1 MPDLNL
7 KKIQSSYNG
16 QTPSTGK
23 EVEDAFNRNFETVEK
38 AISKYDVLDL
48 NMFSGSGYINKS
60 TGLVTSGSSYVNT
73 GFIPVV
79 GATNIVLTG
88 FDGANGGA
96 QALCAFY
103 NKFKTFISVYTT
115 GTSGDTTVTI
125 PAGSFPA
132 DAYYIRCTARA
143 AQQARSVKISFTS
156 IIQAITDSAA
166 AFSSTFYNVTQN
178 NPLPSGQ
185 YYNFDTARLA
195 IPSDLRQSGLV
206 ITYAESA
213 KKWITMQFHGTT
225 ITEYAGNFAWYQIP
239 DIRLTGQCMFIHQGY
254 SNRFTGE
261 FVNDTTCVRTAPIP
275 LAGLPSFSFIGTN
288 GAAGTLPSGA
298 CNFFDKDM
306 NFLRTYTTSEI
317 GSLSR
322 TVLRANFP
330 DNAAFAIVSA
340 LKTDRCQTDFVLG
353 NFGESIA
360 GILKLIKELDASVN
374 NSLSEIAEALNM
386 LDTALRTAINAV
398 ATDLEATK
406 QDLTETKLDLSETKY
421 DLQTTKQAVLAMSQK
436 LDNVDET
443 ATDAYN
449 LANQANESTI
459 DNATE
464 INEIKETVE
473 TLKDE
478 KVDNGYWEDGFLY
491 LTSNGIVVS
500 DPIEIQGGG
509 GGVGGGSVLRLINQ
523 GASSIGIAKGE
534 TVILR
539 YSFSSVDAETGDPTG
554 DGTVSYFVNS
564 SRVYTQNVSQGNVL
578 FDITSYLTDGINTVR
593 VQVVDSYGAQRSLN
607 IRVTVISLRLTST
620 FDDSLIYSNIIDFPY
635 TPVGTGEKVIHIVLD
650 GVELPTVTTTAS
662 NRQLTYRLPNLSH
675 GAHSLQA
682 YAKMIVEG
690 VELTSNILNFSILY
704 VVSGNTNVIISSSFN
719 QTEATQ
725 YDLLLIPF
733 SVYDPVNS
741 ATNVQLKANDIIIS
755 ELVVDRTQ
763 QRWSYR
769 IETYGTL
776 RLEIIAGSQ
785 SKVFNLNVEK
795 SAIDSE
801 AETEGLELWLTSN
814 GRSNS
819 EANPAVWKY
828 NTIESVLTGFNWK
841 TNGWVLDKDSVTVL
855 RISAG
860 AKVEVPFKPFQND
873 FKPTGKTLEF
883 EFSVNSVE
891 DFTVPVISC
900 WSGNRGFTITAQ
912 QITFASELS
921 SVSAKYKDE
930 EIIRLSIVIQNR
942 YDKRLIFTYING
954 IASGVQQY
962 ALTDDFS
969 QPSPVGITLG
979 HEKCI
984 VDVYNIR
991 SYATELNAYQIL
1003 NNYIADTALV
1013 SKKLDLYNRNQIY
1026 DSSGEI
1032 VYNRLLAQLP
1042 CLTIIGDL
1050 PTFKG
1055 DKKTVRTVF
1064 ENVQDPDKS
1073 FTSENVQIDVQGT
1086 SSQFYPRKNFKTKH
1100 NGGFDMTES
1109 GEHLSE
1115 YILAGNNLP
1124 AKVFCEKADFAES
1137 SGTHNTGLAKF
1148 VNYLLVNFGVKT
1160 PPQKSNDGIRTT
1172 VDGYPIAL
1180 FHKQTESSQMEFVG
1194 KYNFNHDK
1202 DAQEVFG
1209 LTGTAEC
1216 WEFLNNTSDLC
1227 LFKSADFSAAWG
1239 DDLEAR
1245 YPDGYEDNSNIK
1257 KLWEWVVGCVGNP
1270 VKFKAEFEN
1279 HFNKQNII
1287 SYWILTE
1294 LFGMVDQR
1302 AKNMFV
1308 TSWGNEG
1315 TGEYKWYFIFYDND
1329 TCNGINN
1336 EGANVFGYNIETQ
1349 DMIGSGHVWNGWDS
1363 ELWKLVEACY
1373 PDDIMQMYK
1382 DMRTSGLLTYDKV
1395 SQVLNL
1401 EQCEKWCEVVYNMDG
1416 QYKYIQPLVDE
1427 DNASYLYALQGSR
1440 LEHRKWW
1447 LKNRF
1452 FYIDSKYNT
1461 GDFLNDFISMRL
1473 YTPTIWEG
1481 VLPNADFALTLFKD
1495 SYVRVRYGSYVI
1507 GQRAKTGDVVNIT
1520 APAIQFNDTETVVYG
1535 VSSIQSLGN
1544 LAGKYP
1550 GTVDVSNAKKLTEL
1564 IIGSAV
1570 TGYKNEN
1577 LTHIAIGSNIMLRKV
1592 DIQNCPNLTEPLD
1605 VSRCDNIQEIYAKGS
1620 SISMAVL
1627 PEAGLLSV
1635 LQLPTMITN
1644 LTLKNQ
1650 PYLTDASLQ
1659 LDGTDNITTLV
1670 LEGMNNIDQMT
1681 LIKSLLGKNPRKLNR
1696 VRLIDI
1702 DVTDYDLSVFVS
1714 LKSLQ
1719 GLDENGTAVERA
1731 VVTGKVTV
1739 TTAFQTEV
1747 DDIRNAF
1754 PELEVTVG
1762 SVQEDPVTTFIFKS
1776 SESGIEL
1783 MNTTFECNRS
1793 YTQINDFTFTVKA
1806 PTNTDITFT
1815 FTAEDHIDIKGSY
1828 RVTDTREQV
1837 YTAIKIPFRIIT
1849 FTNTS
1854 NTPLVGVVA
1863 VINGIAYTSDSEGK
1877 ILIKGEKQL
1886 IGSAVMADYG
1896 NVLINVPASVTSQT
1910 YTVMIYPY
1918 VNVTFYGQEGIMQ
1931 TFVPDVYVEINGQTI
1946 KTDTFGFATIKL
1958 SKGIYTV
1965 KARYNNAIVYENNYF
1980 GVDAYNIILKI
1991 AVTVP
1996 LDDLYPAEDGS
2007 IQLYAYAAQGTQTK
2021 SIAIISTDTNYSIDW
2036 GDGNITP
2043 ATGID
2048 QQIYSHDYSAKPFGA
2063 VLIRITNPD
2072 NITYCSYP
2080 SGLFG
2085 FMSIGTS
2092 KIDCTQT
2099 KFTNQTN
2106 LRIVG
2111 KNIFKVAREQG
2122 NAVSMVSCFQACTS
2136 LLSLPAGIFD
2146 GMDIRDA
2153 TALLYNVPLQSI
2165 PAGLLKDATNLTNL
2179 ASAFYGLRVEEYP
2192 DDTFPDT
2199 SNVTSFSNT
2208 FRNNTNLKKM
2218 PSLRG
2223 MNAATTL
2230 ENMFQNCPNIETV
2243 PYGYF
2248 YTAVNIGRADN
2259 LFYGCTK
2266 LVVSDPE
2273 MLKNSMLLYRI
2284 PYGLYQTATTN
2295 AEVIRMLENKP
2306 ALNLFECFMTGTL
2319 IENVLAEYLENIQTT
2334 GWSSVTSRGFIGN
2347 CPNLKTA
2354 VIPEN
2359 FQFIGTYTFYN
2370 LPSCEWIEFKATTP
2384 PSADAT
2390 IISQDIPVVYVP
2402 DMAVNAYKAATG
2414 FSGYVAAGG
2423 TIKGVSERV

>member
-156 IIQAITDSAA
+156 IIQAIADSAA

-178 NPLPSGQ
+178 NPLPAGQ

-298 CNFFDKDM
+298 CNFFDEDM

-340 LKTDRCQTDFVLG
+340 LKTDRYQTDFVLG

-509 GGVGGGSVLRLINQ
+509 GGIGGGSVLRLINQ

-662 NRQLTYRLPNLSH
+662 NRQLIYRLPNLSH

-733 SVYDPVNS
+733 SVYDPANS

-1064 ENVQDPDKS
+1064 ENVQDPEKS

-1481 VLPNADFALTLFKD
+1481 VPPNADFALTLFKD

-1635 LQLPTMITN
+1635 LQLPAMITN
-1644 LTLKNQ
+1644 LTIKNQ

-1681 LIKSLLGKNPRKLNR
+1681 LIKSLLGKNPRKLNH

-1702 DVTDYDLSVFVS
+1702 DVTDYDLSVFIT
-1714 LKSLQ
+1714 LKTLQ

-1754 PELEVTVG
+1754 PELDIAVG
-1762 SVQEDPVTTFIFKS
+1762 SIQEDPVTTFVFS
-1776 SESGIEL
+1776 SSAGETL
-1783 MNTTFECNRS
+1783 TNTSFECNRE
-1793 YTQINDFTFTVKA
+1793 YTKVNDFTFKVAA
-1806 PTNTDITFT
+1806 PVGFDILFT
-1815 FTAEDHIDIKGSY
+1815 FKAGNS
-1828 RVTDTREQV
+1828 
-1837 YTAIKIPFRIIT
+1837 
-1849 FTNTS
+1849 
-1854 NTPLVGVVA
+1854 
-1863 VINGIAYTSDSEGK
+1863 
-1877 ILIKGEKQL
+1877 
-1886 IGSAVMADYG
+1886 VMENYG
-1896 NVLINVPASVTSQT
+1896 NALINFPSSINAQT
-1910 YTVMIYPY
+1910 YNVVIYPY
-1918 VNVTFYGQEGIMQ
+1918 VNITFYGQDNILQ
-1931 TFVPDVYVEINGQTI
+1931 SFIPDVYVEIYGQTL
-1946 KTDTFGFATIKL
+1946 KTDIFGFASIKL
-1958 SKGIYTV
+1958 SQGRYTF
-1965 KARYNNAIVYENNYF
+1965 KARYNNAVVIESTLSVGTADYKQ
-1980 GVDAYNIILKI
+1980 KI
-1991 AVTVP
+1991 AVDVTIE
-1996 LDDLYPAEDGS
+1996 DLIPAEDGS
-2007 IQLYAYAAQGTQTK
+2007 VQMHLSGGQGLQPFSL
-2021 SIAIISTDTNYSIDW
+2021 SITGENMNYSIDW
-2036 GDGNITP
+2036 GDGEVTT
-2043 ATGID
+2043 ARDSGY
-2048 QQIYSHDYSAKPFGA
+2048 QAYSHTYNGPMGSYF
-2063 VLIRITNPD
+2063 VRIMNSENVRD
-2072 NITYCSYP
+2072 FYLNNNNYLYAYW
-2080 SGLFG
+2080 
-2085 FMSIGTS
+2085 SIGN
-2092 KIDCTQT
+2092 T
-2099 KFTNQTN
+2099 KTARN
-2106 LRIVG
+2106 LNNSYSLVAVG
-2111 KNIFKVAREQG
+2111 KDIFKNFRGLTNVAF
-2122 NAVSMVSCFQACTS
+2122 NTVFNSCGR
-2136 LLSLPAGIFD
+2136 LVYLPEGIFD
-2146 GMDIRDA
+2146 GIDITSLVSGFA
-2153 TALLYNVPLQSI
+2153 NCTSLKAL
-2165 PAGLLKDATNLTNL
+2165 PAGLLKDAVNLTNVQG
-2179 ASAFYGLRVEEYP
+2179 AFSGCRGLTGFP
-2192 DDTFPDT
+2192 DDLFADT
-2199 SNVTSFSNT
+2199 SKITT
-2208 FRNNTNLKKM
+2208 FRNAFSNCSSVTRIQASLLKNCTSCSDFSAIFYGAASLETVEEGLMDFATNATIVESMFRDCTALKTI
-2218 PSLRG
+2218 PYNLFRNS
-2223 MNAATTL
+2223 
-2230 ENMFQNCPNIETV
+2230 PNITIASTIFFNSGIESASVLKIFNGKSLTRLNGSLN
-2243 PYGYF
+2243 Y
-2248 YTAVNIGRADN
+2248 
-2259 LFYGCTK
+2259 TK
-2266 LVVSDPE
+2266 LVDIAESDWNEIVINSTDTTFSTGE
-2273 MLKNSMLLYRI
+2273 MFN
-2284 PYGLYQTATTN
+2284 
-2295 AEVIRMLENKP
+2295 
-2306 ALNLFECFMTGTL
+2306 
-2319 IENVLAEYLENIQTT
+2319 
-2334 GWSSVTSRGFIGN
+2334 N
-2347 CPNLKTA
+2347 CSLLKTVVVPDNITVVGSYMFA
-2354 VIPEN
+2354 N
-2359 FQFIGTYTFYN
+2359 A
-2370 LPSCEWIEFKATTP
+2370 PSCEWVEFKASVP
-2384 PSADAT
+2384 PLAGSGMFNNNPCT
-2390 IISQDIPVVYVP
+2390 IYVP
-2402 DMAVNAYKAATG
+2402 DASVATYKAATG
-2414 FSGYVAAGG
+2414 FSIYADK
-2423 TIKGVSERV
+2423 IKGVSERI